1 MAETNG
7 KFEDALAELEGLVQ
21 RLEKGELPL
30 EESLAAFER
39 GMVLVRQLGD
49 RLTQVEERVE
59 VLLRS
64 ETGKAP
70 AASPSR
76 RRRMSVDVERYLA
89 ARAGLV
95 ERAPRPAVS
104 AQPHPAPRGDP
115 LQPPRRRQARAAGP
129 WCSPRARSRAARRA
143 S

>member
-1 MAETNG
+1 MPEANG

-59 VLLRS
+59 KLLRT
-64 ETGKAP
+64 ETGKLVLAP
-70 AASPSR
+70 LR
-76 RRRMSVDVERYLA
+76 DDEK
-89 ARAGLV
+89 
-95 ERAPRPAVS
+95 
-104 AQPHPAPRGDP
+104 
-115 LQPPRRRQARAAGP
+115 
-129 WCSPRARSRAARRA
+129 
-143 S
+143 